1 MMIVLDVLFF
11 GVLLEIAYV
20 DYKTRYIYDL
30 HLIAA
35 LLVAVVRL
43 FFADGDWIDAL
54 GGAAMGFALGYLM
67 YKLAYLYYK
76 EEAFGFG
83 DVLLLGVLGFY
94 YGLLG
99 FLSCFCITY
108 LILGVLIILPVV
120 FEARR
125 QQRGEALGRR
135 VVGGADDRR
144 LDGEQIALG
153 RHRVRPARR
162 QRHALVERLPRYH
175 EGKVMS
181 LNTVKYKG
189 ELLAEDERIS
199 TDTPGV
205 LGEYK
210 ELRADALEADRC
222 HRGAA
227 GRSAARPRKAQR
239 ACRALDPRA

>member
-30 HLIAA
+30 HLIVA
-35 LLVAVVRL
+35 LLVAAVRL

-108 LILGVLIILPVV
+108 LILGVFIILPVILKPSLLQLSV
-120 FEARR
+120 PMAP
-125 QQRGEALGRR
+125 
-135 VVGGADDRR
+135 VYVGGA
-144 LDGEQIALG
+144 LVYKFIGEPGLLEFLFYVRTFLG
-153 RHRVRPARR
+153 I
-162 QRHALVERLPRYH
+162 Q
-175 EGKVMS
+175 
-181 LNTVKYKG
+181 
-189 ELLAEDERIS
+189 
-199 TDTPGV
+199 
-205 LGEYK
+205 
-210 ELRADALEADRC
+210 
-222 HRGAA
+222 
-227 GRSAARPRKAQR
+227 
-239 ACRALDPRA
+239 